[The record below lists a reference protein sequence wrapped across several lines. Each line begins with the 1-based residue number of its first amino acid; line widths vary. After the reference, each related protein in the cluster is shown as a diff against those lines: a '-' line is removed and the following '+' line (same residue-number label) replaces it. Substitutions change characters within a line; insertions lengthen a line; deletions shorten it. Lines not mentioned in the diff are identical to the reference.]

1 MRNMPNLSVQE
12 SQTKRGREIFYRI
25 KPVLCIIAKFYNL
38 LPVGFR
44 NNLWDWKAKKRGL
57 IQIGLRWALLKA
69 ISFDVGDNVRINEN
83 CYIRHPSKLKIGNN
97 VSIWPMTYIECSGGV
112 YIGNDV
118 SIAHSVTI
126 MSEEHLYK
134 AHAVPIKDQGIVYSS
149 VHIEDDVWIGAK
161 AIILSGVTI
170 GRGAIIGAGAVVV
183 RDIPENSI
191 AVGVP
196 AKVIKKR

>member
-1 MRNMPNLSVQE
+1 MSMHYLPEQGSVN
-12 SQTKRGREIFYRI
+12 KRGREIFYKI
-25 KPVLCIIAKFYNL
+25 KPVLYMVAKFYHTM
-38 LPVGFR
+38 PSGIR
-44 NNLWDWKAKKRGL
+44 NRLWNRKARKKGL
-57 IQIGLRWALLKA
+57 IQTGLRWALLKSIA
-69 ISFDVGDNVRINEN
+69 LEVGDNVRINED
-83 CYIRHPSKLKIGNN
+83 CYIKHPPNIRIGNN
-97 VSIWPMTYIECSGGV
+97 VSTWPMTYIECSGGV
-112 YIGNDV
+112 TIGNDV

-126 MSEEHLYK
+126 MSEEHIYNS
-134 AHAVPIKDQGIVYSS
+134 HDIPIKDQGVEYAH

-161 AIILSGVTI
+161 ATILSGVTI